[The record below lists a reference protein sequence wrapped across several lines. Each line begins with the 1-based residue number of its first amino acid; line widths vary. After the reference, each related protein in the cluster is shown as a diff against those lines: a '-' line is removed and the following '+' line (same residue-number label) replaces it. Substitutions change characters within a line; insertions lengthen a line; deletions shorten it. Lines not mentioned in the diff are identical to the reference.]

1 MTLLN
6 DILKAIGKTDSLE
19 ITHNFNYFSSKGCLV
34 SPNKNLGTELQRI
47 FENILSNE
55 LFFVLSLKNG
65 VQDSIK
71 FSSANIES
79 FGDKSSE
86 FFDNYDETEKTIFE
100 IESKDW
106 KNLNI
111 FDINHFIKY
120 LFQQKIED
128 SLKCWSKYFKENC
141 LVINIHS
148 DFESINNDYIFIH
161 SVYPNNNAAQ
171 LEDWKKTS
179 IGNNKLLTHQIER
192 RDKVSH
198 FVNASQ
204 YDFIPECFSFDKN
217 FFLKSHFDYLRSI
230 FVLIFLSDYSSIN
243 ETTFHFKI
251 KGFKTLNCE
260 LNERLLSDNVNS
272 ELFDI
277 YKWVYDEGSF
287 VDKVGIAR
295 NVISIHVTDENIST
309 LETGTCYS
317 AQSGYDLYL
326 KDNVKQYIEVKNKIA
341 DMLYNQSEKAS
352 GIVKDMFTKFK
363 TSMWTLFSFFIL
375 SFLSKVYSKISAST
389 PTLDTFVFNDSSLA
403 LSFSTKANSHY
414 SILDIL
420 ILDNSIICI
429 GVLIILFSFCYLV
442 FAYCESNDEINRLKE
457 KYNEIENRYKDLLNE
472 QDLKKILIQ
481 SNVDNKSPEERE
493 LNYIRNKRKS
503 YAKWW
508 SCINILLLALL
519 LIPQVFK

>member
-1 MTLLN
+1 MTLLD
-6 DILKAIGKTDSLE
+6 DILKAIGTTDSLE
-19 ITHNFNYFSSKGCLV
+19 IKHNFNYFSSKGDLV
-34 SPNKNLGTELQRI
+34 SPNKNLGTELQQI
-47 FENILSNE
+47 FEHILTNE
-55 LFFVLSLKNG
+55 LFIVISLKNG
-65 VQDSIK
+65 EQDSIK
-71 FSSANIES
+71 FSSANIGS
-79 FGDKSSE
+79 FNDRSSE
-86 FFDNYDETEKTIFE
+86 FFGNYDENEKTTFE
-100 IESKDW
+100 IESKNW
-106 KNLNI
+106 ENLNI
-111 FDINHFIKY
+111 FHIPTFIDY
-120 LFQQKIED
+120 LSQSKIAD
-128 SLKCWSKYFKENC
+128 SLTCWSKYFQENR
-141 LVINIHS
+141 LIINIHS
-148 DFESINNDYIFIH
+148 DYETTNNDYIFIH
-161 SVYPNNNAAQ
+161 SVYSNHNAAQ

-179 IGNNKLLTHQIER
+179 IDNKLLSNQIER

-204 YDFIPECFSFDKN
+204 YNFTPECFSFDKN
-217 FFLKSHFDYLRSI
+217 FFLKPHFDYLRSI

-243 ETTFHFKI
+243 EITFKFKI
-251 KGFKTLNCE
+251 KGFKTLDCKLSE
-260 LNERLLSDNVNS
+260 GSLSDSVNS

-403 LSFSTKANSHY
+403 LSFSTKANNHY

-472 QDLKKILIQ
+472 QDLEKILIQ

-503 YAKWW
+503 YTKWW

-519 LIPQVFK
+519 LIPLVFK